1 MVTILPKII
10 DRNISSENP
19 QLHRNIYRIIPVQQF
34 LFMLRNSNNTLV
46 SPKCWEDPYEK
57 IFTRCKII
65 TGTFGKKEL
74 RWNEWYCQCWS
85 LFEESDSLWRSF
97 THNKEIRCVKIKST
111 IAQLIESFEKININT
126 DVFVG
131 EVYYSEEENY
141 VNSINHAMRCYQEQ
155 FNLGIQDL
163 GALSMQMCKRN
174 AFESEHELRVLAHRK
189 GLKRYSK
196 VWSYTLDINKLSQE
210 ISFDPWTPSYDRE
223 NYKKLLTKLRYIGN
237 ISFSELYKEKGDLS
251 PEIRV
256 KWNFKIEPAKINE
269 KQNK

>member
-10 DRNISSENP
+10 DRKISSENL

-65 TGTFGKKEL
+65 TGTFGKREL

-196 VWSYTLDINKLSQE
+196 VWSYTLAINKLTQE
-210 ISFDPWTPSYDRE
+210 ISFDPWTPQYERG
-223 NYKKLLTKLRYIGN
+223 NYKELLKELGYTGDVTFSKLYDDKEEILP
-237 ISFSELYKEKGDLS
+237 EL
-251 PEIRV
+251 RV
-256 KWNFKIEPAKINE
+256 KLNFEIKPVRYEE
-269 KQNK
+269 